1 MSAADGWTIPMACEQ
16 FAEAGM
22 PVPEARF
29 RKIIAQLPGFR
40 PVGHV
45 PSGPNGGRGHPLYSI
60 ADLQQL
66 HQRLAEW
73 LTVPGDGHEE

>member
-1 MSAADGWTIPMACEQ
+1 MAVEQ

-22 PVPEARF
+22 PVDEARF

-40 PVGHV
+40 PVGEM
-45 PSGPNGGRGHPLYSI
+45 PSGPAGGRGHPVYPI

-66 HQRLAEW
+66 HARLAQW
-73 LTVPGDGHEE
+73 LTVPPPGDT